1 MNGAVVS
8 AADRGL
14 QYGDGVFE
22 TLTVR
27 DGRALRL
34 ERHLARLADGC
45 RRLGFDAPPVA
56 DELRATCAG
65 VERAV
70 LKLIVTRGA
79 GGRGYAVPA
88 AAVPT
93 HVLTLHAWPEHD
105 PRWARGGVAVRWCDL
120 RLAAQPA
127 LAGLKHLNRLEQVL
141 ARAEWRGTDE
151 WQEGLL
157 CDAAGHVI
165 EATAANLFVVR
176 DGALRT
182 PRVDEC
188 GVAGVV
194 RALLLEAAAS
204 LGIAADEALLSRTD
218 VDQAD
223 EVFLC
228 NSVIGIWPVARIGSV
243 TRPAPGPV
251 TNTLQRWLEAAA

>member
-27 DGRALRL
+27 DGHALRL

-88 AAVPT
+88 AA
-93 HVLTLHAWPEHD
+93 
-105 PRWARGGVAVRWCDL
+105 
-120 RLAAQPA
+120 
-127 LAGLKHLNRLEQVL
+127 
-141 ARAEWRGTDE
+141 GT
-151 WQEGLL
+151 
-157 CDAAGHVI
+157 A
-165 EATAANLFVVR
+165 
-176 DGALRT
+176 
-182 PRVDEC
+182 
-188 GVAGVV
+188 
-194 RALLLEAAAS
+194 
-204 LGIAADEALLSRTD
+204 
-218 VDQAD
+218 
-223 EVFLC
+223 
-228 NSVIGIWPVARIGSV
+228 
-243 TRPAPGPV
+243 
-251 TNTLQRWLEAAA
+251 